1 MHLDESNSHTPTP
14 GRSEDTSLS
23 MMEQDAWPH
32 GLAEAVL
39 AGFPFSLAV
48 LDRNGTIVA
57 VSAAWKRFARD
68 NGAPALADS
77 SIGLNYLAVCRA
89 ASGLSSEGAQEAHA
103 GLRAVLEGS
112 QSLFTLEY
120 PCHSSTE
127 RRWFLLHAAPL
138 LAGPGAPGGAIVSH
152 LDITERKQLGQALA
166 EQKRVFEGLLAA
178 SPDHIFLLDPAGRF
192 VYVNPAAAAAIVA
205 ANGRPA
211 DEIVGQTARELGL
224 PADFVSQFEAQQAQA
239 LAGNAVVAET
249 RFPSPHGVRSFEYV
263 LSPIYAEDGRLEA
276 LAGITRDVEERR
288 LLEQRTQKALQ
299 AVLAMAKELTA
310 PDGAAGAAACGA
322 ALGTSEVTRRVAEAA
337 RSVLGGER
345 IVLLSVDRETER
357 LRPMVRVGWP
367 LEDEQQ
373 WYAEAGKFGLSDYLP
388 PQLIARL
395 RAGEVVISDLTE
407 AALRGLPT
415 HGVSQVLVAPLR
427 LGPDLIGVLAVDYGG
442 PTPHI
447 FTAAELALVGATAHL
462 AALVLLRD
470 RLYQERE
477 AGRVRELTLQETTQ
491 RMDEFLATAS
501 HDLRSPLTVT
511 MGSVDLAT
519 QRFERLAAAV
529 LARTPDLAKQVAA
542 ARRCLD
548 ETSQSVDRLAR
559 LVALLFDISLVRAG
573 KLELHCVPCDLA
585 ALVRESLEALRLA
598 HPQRTI
604 DLQIVAAG
612 PGPVPVV
619 ADADRIG
626 QVVTNYLTNA
636 LKYSSEDQAVA
647 VRVAVTGGGARV
659 AVTDHGPGL
668 PPREHDRIWQKFYRA
683 AGVRVQSSGS
693 SNGLGLGLGLGLHI
707 CKTIVEAHGGQVG
720 VESAVGKGST
730 FSFTL
735 PLAQATG

>member
-1 MHLDESNSHTPTP
+1 MHLDEPNSHTPTP
-14 GRSEDTSLS
+14 GRSEDTLLG

-39 AGFPFSLAV
+39 AGLPFSLAV
-48 LDRNGTIVA
+48 LDRTGTIVA

-103 GLRAVLEGS
+103 GLRAVLGGS

-120 PCHSSTE
+120 PCHSPTE

-138 LAGPGAPGGAIVSH
+138 PAGPGGLGGAIVSH
-152 LDITERKQLGQALA
+152 LDITDRKQLGQALA

-192 VYVNPAAAAAIVA
+192 VYVNSAAAAAIVA

-211 DEIVGQTARELGL
+211 DEIVGQTARGLGL

-239 LAGNAVVAET
+239 LAGHAVVAET

-288 LLEQRTQKALQ
+288 LLEQRTQEALQ
-299 AVLAMAKELTA
+299 AVLAMAQALTT
-310 PDGAAGAAACGA
+310 PDGAAGAAASGA
-322 ALGTSEVTRRVAEAA
+322 ALGTGEVSRRVAEAA
-337 RSVLGGER
+337 RSVLGAER
-345 IVLLSVDRETER
+345 ILLLSVDRETER

-395 RAGEVVISDLTE
+395 SAGEVVIGDLTE
-407 AALRGLPT
+407 ATLRGLPT
-415 HGVSQVLVAPLR
+415 HGMAQVLVAPLR
-427 LGPDLIGVLAVDYGG
+427 LGPDLTGVLAVDYGG

-462 AALVLLRD
+462 AALVLQRD
-470 RLYQERE
+470 QLYQERA

-501 HDLRSPLTVT
+501 HDLRAPLTVT
-511 MGSVDLAT
+511 MGSISLAT
-519 QRFERLAAAV
+519 GRFERLAAAV
-529 LARTPDLAKQVAA
+529 LAHTPDPDLAEQVAA
-542 ARRCLD
+542 TRRSLD

-559 LVALLFDISLVRAG
+559 LVALLFDTSLVHAG
-573 KLELHCVPCDLA
+573 KLELHRVPCDLV
-585 ALVRESLEALRLA
+585 ALVREPVEALRLA

-604 DLQIVAAG
+604 DLQVLAAGPG

-636 LKYSSEDQAVA
+636 LSYSPEDQAVA
-647 VRVAVTGGGARV
+647 VRVDVPGADARV
-659 AVTDHGPGL
+659 AVADHGPGL
-668 PPREHDRIWQKFYRA
+668 PPREQGRIWQAFYRA
-683 AGVRVQSSGS
+683 EGVRVQSGSGS
-693 SNGLGLGLGLGLHI
+693 GLGLGLHI

-720 VESAVGKGST
+720 VESALGKGST